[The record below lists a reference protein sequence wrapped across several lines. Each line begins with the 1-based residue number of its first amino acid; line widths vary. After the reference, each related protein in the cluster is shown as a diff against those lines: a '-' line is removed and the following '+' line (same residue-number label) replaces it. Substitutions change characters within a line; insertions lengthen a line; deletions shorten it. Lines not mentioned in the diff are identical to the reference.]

1 MKRDLK
7 LTGLL
12 TAISILLFATS
23 TWAGSNCPQP
33 RKTKSAPSNI
43 ASLDKT
49 TKASAENGKKIYAQ
63 GAKPVSRICWI
74 SCFVKSF
81 VPKIFFVDSAISWT
95 APE

>member
-49 TKASAENGKKIYAQ
+49 TKASAENGKKIDENF
-63 GAKPVSRICWI
+63 GDKVHL
-74 SCFVKSF
+74 
-81 VPKIFFVDSAISWT
+81 IFIFTCLNVIMM
-95 APE
+95 

>member
-43 ASLDKT
+43 ASLERPPRQAQKMAKKSMLKEQNPWLAKCAMV
-49 TKASAENGKKIYAQ
+49 TKVRAMANW
-63 GAKPVSRICWI
+63 AKL
-74 SCFVKSF
+74 
-81 VPKIFFVDSAISWT
+81 
-95 APE
+95 